1 MIKAVAFDIDGTLYN
16 QFSFSVRCVPFVM
29 KHLRFMLGFAR
40 VRKELHRNA
49 AAGKAYENFFETQ
62 AKMLADK
69 LNSNPQQVN
78 DFIEKEIYTGWRK
91 LFAKVKPYPF
101 AFETIAALKTAGYK
115 IALMSDFPPTQ
126 KNDVWG
132 IAALCDAVVS
142 SEAAGTLKPHIK
154 PFTELAEKLQI
165 LPAEILY
172 VGNSLR
178 YDVAGA
184 KRAGMKTA
192 LICNAVKKR
201 FSQKKADIVFSD
213 YRELGA
219 ALKVMR

>member
-1 MIKAVAFDIDGTLYN
+1 
-16 QFSFSVRCVPFVM
+16 
-29 KHLRFMLGFAR
+29 
-40 VRKELHRNA
+40 
-49 AAGKAYENFFETQ
+49 
-62 AKMLADK
+62 
-69 LNSNPQQVN
+69 
-78 DFIEKEIYTGWRK
+78 
-91 LFAKVKPYPF
+91 
-101 AFETIAALKTAGYK
+101 
-115 IALMSDFPPTQ
+115 MSDFPPTQ

-132 IAALCDAVVS
+132 IAELCDAVVS

-154 PFTELAEKLQI
+154 PFAELAEKLQV

-201 FSQKKADIVFSD
+201 FSQKKADIGVSD